1 MRVDCR
7 EVRYICAF
15 LTSFLLLG
23 LLIGCDSDSEQTSGP
38 TQVEDETE
46 PFIPVLQEFPVPAG
60 ARRAWSDSG
69 RRLWVSEWDGGQ
81 LARYD
86 PATNAWQEWPLP
98 GDRRPYAVYVDETDM
113 VWLSDFGAN
122 ALVRFDPTLET
133 FEVFELPSPGAN
145 VRQILGRPGEIWGG
159 ESGTDKL
166 VVVRTR

>member
-60 ARRAWSDSG
+60 ARPHDVAPAP
-69 RRLWVSEWDGGQ
+69 DGSVWYTAQ
-81 LARYD
+81 R
-86 PATNAWQEWPLP
+86 QE
-98 GDRRPYAVYVDETDM
+98 A
-113 VWLSDFGAN
+113 
-122 ALVRFDPTLET
+122 
-133 FEVFELPSPGAN
+133 
-145 VRQILGRPGEIWGG
+145 LGRLDPQTGE
-159 ESGTDKL
+159 
-166 VVVRTR
+166 TRHIFLGDG